1 MDDHAGD
8 GVDRI
13 SALPVD
19 LLHVILARLR
29 RAQEVTRTA
38 ALSRRWR
45 RVLPAGDLSLVDD
58 EPEYRLRQRGDTDM
72 DSLLISMKRGD
83 CPRPDQIDAWIRYG
97 TQRVVGDFY
106 LRVAMGS
113 EEPYLTAVKLPEHGR
128 PGSIS
133 LHLSCHGIQFPPA
146 AVARYE
152 ALTALSLEDVSFAE
166 DKEGRGLS
174 GFVSS
179 SSCCPRLRTLY
190 MNNIMTMFM
199 EAKSIPERQLVAS
212 ISSLL
217 LRFPGLRSLRRWRL
231 VDSQE
236 RTRRDG
242 PRDTDI

>member
-179 SSCCPRLRTLY
+179 SSCCPRLP
-190 MNNIMTMFM
+190 
-199 EAKSIPERQLVAS
+199 KSIPERQLVAS

-231 VDSQE
+231 ISPSVESMTLDANASQ
-236 RTRRDG
+236 TDG
-242 PRDTDI
+242 RLF